1 MGDEEG
7 LNGLAEM
14 DKILKIVLKSIE
26 ESRRV
31 YMIHPDTY
39 NKFTDSQ
46 KEFLKTQGQVLLSS
60 CIEPTKIYIS
70 KAVSLLNYPI
80 DYWEEV

>member
-1 MGDEEG
+1 MDE
-7 LNGLAEM
+7 
-14 DKILKIVLKSIE
+14 ILKTVLKSILKSIK

-39 NKFTDSQ
+39 NKFTDWQ
-46 KEFLKTQGQVLLSS
+46 KEFLKTQGQVVLSS
-60 CIEPTKIYIS
+60 CVEPTEIYIS
-70 KAVSLLNYPI
+70 KAASLSNPII